1 MTSGDSLRFD
11 LIDHVMLIVHAD
23 MPPDEADW
31 QRMVTVR
38 NASRAKIRGNLVIAP
53 PRASINAAQ
62 RADVAAFM
70 KATGAPI
77 AVITDSALI
86 RGVARAVGFL
96 GVQVRAYP
104 RAELL
109 SALNFLMVPPSRHAD
124 LLRRIEV
131 LQAQLAGA
139 ARAGAV
145 ASTR

>member
-11 LIDHVMLIVHAD
+11 VVDHVMLIVHAD
-23 MPPDEADW
+23 VPPEDADW

-38 NASRAKIRGNLVIAP
+38 NSNRAKIRGSLVIAP

-62 RADVAAFM
+62 RADVAEFM
-70 KATGAPI
+70 KATGVPI

-104 RAELL
+104 RTELV
-109 SALNFLMVPPSRHAD
+109 SAMNFLMVSPSRQAD
-124 LLRRIEV
+124 MLRRIEV
-131 LQAQLAGA
+131 LQSQLAGA
-139 ARAGAV
+139 RPGATAAR
-145 ASTR
+145 

>member
-11 LIDHVMLIVHAD
+11 VVDHVMLIVHAD
-23 MPPDEADW
+23 MPPEDADW
-31 QRMVTVR
+31 QRMVIVR
-38 NASRAKIRGNLVIAP
+38 NSNRAKIRGSLVIAP
-53 PRASINAAQ
+53 SRASIDAAQ

-70 KATGAPI
+70 KATGVPI

-104 RAELL
+104 RTDMV
-109 SALNFLMVPPSRHAD
+109 SALNFLMISPSRHAD
-124 LLRRIEV
+124 VLRRIEL

-139 ARAGAV
+139 RPPATGTVR
-145 ASTR
+145 